1 MEDNVEKISIKDV
14 SVKWGLISGII
25 GILFSLILILG
36 DLMLTPGVSYI
47 GLIPFAIVLYMAFK
61 EFKDQGDSFMTLGQ
75 SLKIGLM
82 ISLIGG
88 LLLSVFSYIYGQ
100 FIDPGMA
107 DRIKDMLIE
116 QWEAQGMSDEQIDQT
131 MKFTSYMF
139 NPVIGLIVVLLKN
152 VLVGF
157 VLSLIIGA
165 ITKKNNPELEV

>member
-14 SVKWGLISGII
+14 SVKWGLISGIV

-116 QWEAQGMSDEQIDQT
+116 QWEAQGMSDEQIDQA